1 MSAGFRGSGPL
12 GLRTLQRVLKNLR
25 AGVGPAKCA
34 MPLWRF
40 FHPAF
45 FRYPRCPPHPNARLR
60 RTFYAGPYFK
70 WPGVWVWV
78 KPRKWTPTSS
88 LFTIHSYFGGPQAAC
103 RACRAKKWETPDGA
117 SPYDMLIGVIPLYLL
132 NSFSVHTRHFH
143 RKHALFT
150 VDFVNWVYKEL
161 LDTSLI
167 STLECP
173 TFS

>member
-1 MSAGFRGSGPL
+1 MAGCVGL
-12 GLRTLQRVLKNLR
+12 GKASQ
-25 AGVGPAKCA
+25 
-34 MPLWRF
+34 M
-40 FHPAF
+40 
-45 FRYPRCPPHPNARLR
+45 
-60 RTFYAGPYFK
+60 GPYF
-70 WPGVWVWV
+70 
-78 KPRKWTPTSS
+78 
-88 LFTIHSYFGGPQAAC
+88 FTLHYYFFTRRPSGPAGAAC
-103 RACRAKKWETPDGA
+103 RLEAKKWETPDGA